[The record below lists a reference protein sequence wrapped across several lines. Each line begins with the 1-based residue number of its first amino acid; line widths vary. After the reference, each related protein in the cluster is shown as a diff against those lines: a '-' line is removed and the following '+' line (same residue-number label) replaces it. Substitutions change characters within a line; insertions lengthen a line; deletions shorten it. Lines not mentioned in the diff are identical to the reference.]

1 MAARIFL
8 ADVEM
13 TLLRNRELEMQ
24 ALVDAQAVALNRPIR
39 VLVIRSAHAAGGG
52 AEEIILRMCRAVD
65 PAEVRLSVAYVRRSD
80 DEACDFGQRLALQ
93 GTPGFE
99 VLQRSRLGFGV
110 KRQLQQVVDLLRPD
124 VIDSHDYKAAYFA
137 RRLSAGRAITPIAT
151 LHGWTGTSLR
161 ERLCYYPAE
170 KLIARTFPRVI
181 AVSKDIRR
189 EMIRWRAERS
199 SLRVLLNGISVEGFR
214 RSPESRRRLR
224 NQLGIVPTAF
234 VVGAVGRLERQKR
247 FDLLLAAFARFVSS
261 HPTARLVLVG
271 DGTQKQKLQKLIDRQ
286 GLGSVCQL
294 LGARRD
300 VADLYS
306 TFDVMVQSSE
316 YEGTPTVLV
325 EAMAAHAPIV
335 ATDAGG
341 TRDLIKAG
349 RHALIVPIH
358 SPEKLADAIED
369 VFLNRDQAA
378 QRAEAAYERARRDL
392 TFAKRTRLL
401 ASIYREAAQLAHHSA
416 EEHRLR

>member
-1 MAARIFL
+1 M
-8 ADVEM
+8 
-13 TLLRNRELEMQ
+13 
-24 ALVDAQAVALNRPIR
+24 DA
-39 VLVIRSAHAAGGG
+39 
-52 AEEIILRMCRAVD
+52 
-65 PAEVRLSVAYVRRSD
+65 
-80 DEACDFGQRLALQ
+80 
-93 GTPGFE
+93 
-99 VLQRSRLGFGV
+99 
-110 KRQLQQVVDLLRPD
+110 
-124 VIDSHDYKAAYFA
+124 HDYKAAYFT
-137 RRLSAGRAITPIAT
+137 RQLTAGGTITPIAT

-170 KLIARTFPRVI
+170 KLIARAFPRVI
-181 AVSKDIRR
+181 AVSRDIRR
-189 EMIRWRAERS
+189 EMIRWRAERR
-199 SLRVLLNGISVEGFR
+199 SLRVLLNGISAEGFR
-214 RSPESRRRLR
+214 RSPEARQRLR
-224 NQLGIVPTAF
+224 NQLGIATTAF

-247 FDLLLAAFARFVSS
+247 FDLLLKAFSQFVSS

-271 DGTQKQKLQKLIDRQ
+271 DGSQKQTLQKLIDKQ
-286 GLGSVCQL
+286 GIGGACQL

-325 EAMAAHAPIV
+325 EAMAAQVPIV

-358 SPEKLADAIED
+358 SPEKLADAIAD
-369 VFLNRDQAA
+369 VFLNHAQAA

-401 ASIYREAAQLAHHSA
+401 VSIYREAAQLARQS
-416 EEHRLR
+416 